1 MEQGAAKYRK
11 KGFSKSEKYV
21 IVSVRQLKAR
31 KRSSSRK
38 ADNRKLL
45 VDAKQQK

>member
-1 MEQGAAKYRK
+1 MEHEAAKIEK
-11 KGFSKSEKYV
+11 KGFSKSAKCV

-38 ADNRKLL
+38 ADDRKLL